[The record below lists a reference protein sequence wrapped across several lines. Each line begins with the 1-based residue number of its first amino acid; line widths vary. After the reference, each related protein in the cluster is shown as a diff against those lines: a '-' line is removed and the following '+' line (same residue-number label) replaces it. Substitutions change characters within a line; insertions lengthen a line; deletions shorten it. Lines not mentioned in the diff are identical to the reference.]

1 MDNYSEQSGWVC
13 PRDESINYGA
23 TCSICGG
30 SRPAPTIKVRD
41 HCPSCGKAIP
51 IGAESCPNC
60 GWGTT
65 TRWLCPHCGTANEND
80 RVTCKNCQQPHGL
93 PPAPALHRNGG
104 MLAWS
109 IVVAIL
115 FSRIA
120 GIVAIT
126 KTNKANQSTSR
137 AEELKHLHSAKV
149 WNIVGCVIGVLFF
162 TGSLANGS
170 LLGASDASP
179 ANNSNASNN
188 HAIESAVNTTDTII
202 PASERAVS
210 VVCKELDDELS
221 VQSEYDGNG
230 DLIREVYINTEDDG
244 STSYTD
250 IYYDEAGRE
259 DVRSFYHSR
268 DFSQSIY
275 VYDDSGRQVIYDTYS
290 EGVLRQEFTYDY
302 SRGDD
307 EIIVSCYDGNMNLLG
322 TVVYSDEG
330 FTEDNWNI
338 DNSQEISI
346 LKACIIASL
355 L

>member
-65 TRWLCPHCGTANEND
+65 TRWLCPHCGTANENG
-80 RVTCKNCQQPHGL
+80 RVTCKNCQQPHEL
-93 PPAPALHRNGG
+93 SPAPALHRNGG

-149 WNIVGCVIGVLFF
+149 WNIVGCVIGTLIIIGQVAKMNINSTKDDT
-162 TGSLANGS
+162 TGTAPQITASSDSLS
-170 LLGASDASP
+170 T
-179 ANNSNASNN
+179 
-188 HAIESAVNTTDTII
+188 VDTI
-202 PASERAVS
+202 
-210 VVCKELDDELS
+210 L
-221 VQSEYDGNG
+221 
-230 DLIREVYINTEDDG
+230 EDDG
-244 STSYTD
+244 TVVKCRVLDDGTSVNEK
-250 IYYDEAGRE
+250 YDKDGNLI
-259 DVRSFYHSR
+259 SI
-268 DFSQSIY
+268 IY
-275 VYDDSGRQVIYDTYS
+275 VYQDGRLFISDFGETYRDTWSYPDGTGS
-290 EGVLRQEFTYDY
+290 TTTYDENHRRE
-302 SRGDD
+302 S
-307 EIIVSCYDGNMNLLG
+307 IVFWDSNTEETGYYYVFDYNSDGTSHTVVCYDGDGNLAYEATYTNG
-322 TVVYSDEG
+322 EQVSE
-330 FTEDNWNI
+330 NWYV
-338 DNSQEISI
+338 DDQLTQLEI
-346 LKACIIASL
+346 LAGML
-355 L
+355 